1 MTRTDLLALTPD
13 LLAALSSRGLVK
25 RALKDLDAGSGPTV
39 ETAADG
45 TVRGRYPDGTE
56 SELPPGQGLESAVCS
71 CAATGVCR
79 HRVGLVLAY
88 TREAEGGDPR
98 PRRFTDWSPG
108 AFDDAALETALGR
121 PVPAAARQA
130 RERGYVAVVHRA
142 RPESPTPAVE
152 LPACT
157 VRFPVP
163 HEVGLALTDAVPELR
178 DEVVA
183 LAVWAFREA
192 DARGTD
198 RLTVG
203 GPSPQGHPATPD
215 RPTAP
220 DRSTPTD
227 SSTAPDSSTVPD
239 RPTATGGPTP
249 PGRSTAP
256 DSPVPP
262 HRSTALDRLSPDSPY
277 APESPIP
284 QDRPTAPDTLTPPDS
299 HTARVDPAPREEP
312 PAPPRTTGRRAAGD
326 PAPGGPPAEDRS
338 YRVRVAAL
346 DLVDDLLL
354 DGVPA
359 AGPVLDGT
367 LRRAQEDLTRD
378 GQHWPAAVVAAIR
391 DQLTAYA
398 DRAARHD
405 ADAYA
410 LLLAEL
416 HARHRAAATDP
427 AGVLGTG
434 EAARTPLRLVRLTAL
449 GCRVGG
455 SHGERT
461 AAIHLAHPS
470 AGVVL
475 TLRRRWDADEDGPPL
490 TGERLGARRLLGTT
504 LRTLAASN
512 VVSENTTRTAGRAV
526 EISRGRVAAATV
538 TPVGSAW
545 QDLPPG
551 LRIDDLA
558 AQLPAPEELPPSLV
572 RPRVEAESVRVLTVG
587 EVGPVRYDPARQRL
601 EAVLQ
606 DPAGHEALLSAHH
619 NPYCP
624 GALDALAVALRSG
637 QVLQVSGFLRHE
649 AGGIVV
655 DPLAVRTAEGVLV
668 PDLAPGDGD
677 GALPVA
683 PAPPQDPLTAAADE
697 ALAALAQAA
706 HRGLR
711 HLAGAVRADLDRAC
725 DGLRRVGLRA
735 AADALVGLPAAL
747 RARGPAAAVPAWTD
761 ATIRL
766 AVTRELHRRSGNAG

>member
-56 SELPPGQGLESAVCS
+56 SELPPRQGLVSAVCS

-88 TREAEGGDPR
+88 AREAEGGDPR
-98 PRRFTDWSPG
+98 PREFTDWSPG
-108 AFDDAALETALGR
+108 AVDDAALETALGR
-121 PVPAAARQA
+121 PVPVAARQA
-130 RERGYVAVVHRA
+130 RERGYAAVVHRA

-152 LPACT
+152 LSACT

-178 DEVVA
+178 DEAIA

-203 GPSPQGHPATPD
+203 GPSRQGRPTTPD

-220 DRSTPTD
+220 GSPT
-227 SSTAPDSSTVPD
+227 SPD
-239 RPTATGGPTP
+239 RPTAPGGPTP
-249 PGRSTAP
+249 PDRSTAP
-256 DSPVPP
+256 DGPVSP
-262 HRSTALDRLSPDSPY
+262 HRSTAADSPASANSPT
-277 APESPIP
+277 APESLA
-284 QDRPTAPDTLTPPDS
+284 APVTPASP
-299 HTARVDPAPREEP
+299 HEP
-312 PAPPRTTGRRAAGD
+312 PAPPRSTDRRAGN
-326 PAPGGPPAEDRS
+326 PAPGRPPAEDRS
-338 YRVRVAAL
+338 HRVRVAAL
-346 DLVDDLLL
+346 DLVDELLL

-475 TLRRRWDADEDGPPL
+475 TLRRRWEADDDGPPL

-558 AQLPAPEELPPSLV
+558 AQLPAPEELPPSLF

-587 EVGPVRYDPARQRL
+587 EAGPVRYDPARQRL
-601 EAVLQ
+601 EAVLR

-649 AGGIVV
+649 AGGIVI
-655 DPLAVRTAEGVLV
+655 DPLAVRTPEGVLV
-668 PDLAPGDGD
+668 PDLAPGEGD

-683 PAPPQDPLTAAADE
+683 PAPPPDPLTAATDE

-711 HLAGAVRADLDRAC
+711 HLAGTARADLDRAC
-725 DGLRRVGLRA
+725 DGLRRAGLRA
-735 AADALVGLPAAL
+735 AADALAGLPAAL
-747 RARGPAAAVPAWTD
+747 RAQGPAAAVPAWTD
-761 ATIRL
+761 ATVRL